1 MAAELKYSPEEVRR
15 IVNSSFW
22 LGLFLPGIAQALAQR
37 GAEGVAW
44 LGALVNAWLW
54 LGWKGAVTVHL
65 LSAFRA
71 LAIMMREGERYE
83 AWRARTSARTPGQK
97 S

>member
-1 MAAELKYSPEEVRR
+1 MAAKLQYSPEEVRR

-54 LGWKGAVTVHL
+54 FGWEGAVTVHL
-65 LSAFRA
+65 LSALRT
-71 LAIMMREGERYE
+71 LAIMIRDGERYE
-83 AWRARTSARTPGQK
+83 AWRARTSAQRRGQK